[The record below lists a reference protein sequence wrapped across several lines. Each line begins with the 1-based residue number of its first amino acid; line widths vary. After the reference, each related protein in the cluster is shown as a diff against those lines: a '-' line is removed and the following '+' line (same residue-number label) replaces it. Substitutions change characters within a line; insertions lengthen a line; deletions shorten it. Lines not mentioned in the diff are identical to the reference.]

1 MTRASH
7 RLRRHLVWV
16 VLTVVVGFA
25 VRGAARQA
33 PAAPPP
39 AFVAA
44 VESAPAT
51 ASSPAADPGSW
62 LLAFIDVETTGL
74 VPGWHEMIDIG
85 VAMTDL
91 EGTIVD
97 SLFVRIQ
104 PEHPERVSEGARRV
118 NAFDARKWQSLGAVT
133 PRVAAQRLTE
143 FHRRVAGDRPTL
155 MVAFNSQFDAAFL
168 DHLFRA
174 SGGTWR
180 ALYHYFVLDLPSMAW
195 SLGLRDLANGALAQ
209 RLDVADE
216 PRIAEDHTGLTGA
229 LLNARIYRALRQRGG
244 AVNAAERSGSARS
257 QPPPA
262 QLTTLAFR
270 VHHMAR
276 MEAFYSE
283 AFGFVFRDENTGAMT
298 SRFGTAGQLT
308 VKLVPIRDAADFV
321 GFPVHQPGFEV
332 TDVERVIA
340 IATKHG
346 GALLHAPTRTGGR
359 LTASVRDPDGN
370 TVELYQRQ

>member
-1 MTRASH
+1 MMRAFH
-7 RLRRHLVWV
+7 LRRHLVWV

-33 PAAPPP
+33 PPAPLP
-39 AFVAA
+39 AYVAA
-44 VESAPAT
+44 VESAPAP
-51 ASSPAADPGSW
+51 ASSPAADPSAW

-104 PEHPERVSEGARRV
+104 PEHPERLSEGARRV

-133 PRVAAQRLTE
+133 PRVAAQRLTD

-180 ALYHYFVLDLPSMAW
+180 TLYHYFVLDVPSMAW
-195 SLGLRDLANGALAQ
+195 SLGLRDLANGALAR

-216 PRIAEDHTGLTGA
+216 PRVADDHTGLTGA
-229 LLNARIYRALRQRGG
+229 LLNARIYRALRQRGS
-244 AVNAAERSGSARS
+244 AVN
-257 QPPPA
+257 A

-283 AFGFVFRDENTGAMT
+283 AFGFVFRDEKTGAMT

-332 TDVERVIA
+332 MDIERVIA

-346 GALLHAPTRTGGR
+346 GALLHAPTRTGGQ

>member
-1 MTRASH
+1 MRASH

-16 VLTVVVGFA
+16 VLAVVVGLA
-25 VRGAARQA
+25 VRGTTQQA
-33 PAAPPP
+33 PTATRSAYVS
-39 AFVAA
+39 ALDA
-44 VESAPAT
+44 APAT
-51 ASSPAADPGSW
+51 ASAPAADPAPW

-91 EGTIVD
+91 EGTVVD
-97 SLFVRIQ
+97 TLFVRIQ
-104 PEHPERVSEGARRV
+104 PEHPERLSEGARRV
-118 NAFDARKWQSLGAVT
+118 NAFDARKWQALGAVP
-133 PRVAAQRLTE
+133 PRLAVQRLTD
-143 FHRRVAGDRPTL
+143 FHRRVAADRPTL
-155 MVAFNSQFDAAFL
+155 MVAFNRQFDAAFL

-180 ALYHYFVLDLPSMAW
+180 ALYDYFVLDLPSMAW

-216 PRIAEDHTGLTGA
+216 PRVAEDHTGLSGA
-229 LLNARIYRALRQRGG
+229 LLNARIYRALRRRGG
-244 AVNAAERSGSARS
+244 ALNAGEPSGVAGS
-257 QPPPA
+257 QPPP

-283 AFGFVFRDENTGAMT
+283 AFGFVFRDEQTGAMT
-298 SRFGTAGQLT
+298 SRFGAAGELT
-308 VKLVPIRDAADFV
+308 VKLVPIREAADFV
-321 GFPVHQPGFEV
+321 GFPVHQPGF
-332 TDVERVIA
+332 DVKDIERVIA
-340 IATKHG
+340 IATRHG